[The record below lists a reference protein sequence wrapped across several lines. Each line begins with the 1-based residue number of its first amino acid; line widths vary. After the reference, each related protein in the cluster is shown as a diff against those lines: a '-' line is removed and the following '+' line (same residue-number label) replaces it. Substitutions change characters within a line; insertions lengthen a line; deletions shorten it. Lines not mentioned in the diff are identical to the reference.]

1 MSVRTRIVVAA
12 LALGAIAIPVASDA
26 RVFVDIDVAPPAPR
40 VEVVPAAR
48 AGWVWAPGY
57 WNWQGRRHVWVTGHW
72 IREHRGYR
80 YVPQTWVQRDGRWHF
95 ETGGWVR

>member
-12 LALGAIAIPVASDA
+12 LALGAIAIPLASDA